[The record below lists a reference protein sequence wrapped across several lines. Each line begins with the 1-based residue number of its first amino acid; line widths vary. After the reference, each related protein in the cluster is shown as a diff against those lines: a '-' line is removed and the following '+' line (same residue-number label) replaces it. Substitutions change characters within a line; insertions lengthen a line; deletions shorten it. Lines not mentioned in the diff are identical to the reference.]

1 MSGSED
7 QKRKKRKATNL
18 PSGTYKDRSNSES
31 SEDNETG
38 KMASEMEKLI
48 EQMTLQQQQM
58 TLLTTALASSEAR
71 RDKEIS
77 DAVKAA
83 IEVSKPTKKSVTS
96 QLPNF
101 WNEQP
106 RLWCARVEAIFG
118 LEGVTDD
125 KDKFN
130 NVVAKLDGGIMKKV
144 KNLVENPP
152 AENRYK
158 ALKDLLLESVKLTK
172 NERAV
177 RMLDFNPMG
186 VGRPSDW
193 LRDMSS
199 YLETGE
205 DPGPLFRMVF
215 LRLLPKDVQ
224 QQLLQTTNTG
234 NDLASVAKLAE
245 EADLFF
251 KVSGARGIDNIERA
265 FEEEEE
271 IATFRKMRKLCSRH
285 QKFGELAWKCEE
297 PRTCAMA
304 KKIVAVG
311 TYKPKSGNE
320 KPSGPSRA

>member
-1 MSGSED
+1 
-7 QKRKKRKATNL
+7 
-18 PSGTYKDRSNSES
+18 
-31 SEDNETG
+31 
-38 KMASEMEKLI
+38 MEKLI

-297 PRTCAMA
+297 PRDQAL
-304 KKIVAVG
+304 
-311 TYKPKSGNE
+311 N
-320 KPSGPSRA
+320 GPLGFSFPDLGL

>member
-77 DAVKAA
+77 EAVKAA
-83 IEVSKPTKKSVTS
+83 IEASKPAKKSVTS

-304 KKIVAVG
+304 KKVVAVG

-320 KPSGPSRA
+320 KPSGQFRA